1 MSKTSLGLGENHSVF
16 LCYLFGWLSGLLIL
30 LIEKDNN
37 LVRFHAAQSMVL
49 FGGLSII
56 QVIFGTGFMLGT
68 GLFGLIYLAATILW
82 IYLLVKAWTKEYV
95 ELPIIGDIAKNISDK
110 VKL

>member
-1 MSKTSLGLGENHSVF
+1 MGLNEKHSIF
-16 LCYLFGWLSGLLIL
+16 LCYLFGWLSGLIIF

-37 LVRFHAAQSMVL
+37 LVRLHAAQSMVL
-49 FGGLSII
+49 FGSLSIF
-56 QVIFGTGFMLGT
+56 QLIFGTGFMLGT
-68 GLFGLIYLAATILW
+68 GLFGLIYMAATVLW

-95 ELPIIGDIAKNISDK
+95 ELPIIGDIAKNISDR